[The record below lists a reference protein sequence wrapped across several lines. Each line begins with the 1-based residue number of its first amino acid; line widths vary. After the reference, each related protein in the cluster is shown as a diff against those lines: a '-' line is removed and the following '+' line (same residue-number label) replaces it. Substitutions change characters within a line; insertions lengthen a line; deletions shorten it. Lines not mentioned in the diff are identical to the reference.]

1 MIPRVSVLMPLY
13 NCEVHLLASLE
24 SLVAQTYTDFEII
37 AVNDGS
43 TDGTGSMLDAFARR
57 EPRCRVIHTEN
68 RGIAAAL
75 NTAGAA
81 ARGEYLARLD
91 GDDIARSD
99 RFAKQVAFLDDE
111 TTCVC
116 VGSLSRMIDLFLRLA
131 RLGQIDVVQQPLLD
145 YRVHF
150 SSLSARNLE
159 RQTESMLC
167 AVLAAIVVKRGGV
180 DPAAMIEM
188 PDRRDYYRVIGDTA
202 FQELFELYGEL
213 SLANGAANRML
224 RGIAVGRLL
233 RLVPRLLATSPR
245 HIADRRFFT
254 LLKATAR
261 SAVRLALG
269 KV

>member
-1 MIPRVSVLMPLY
+1 MMRRS
-13 NCEVHLLASLE
+13 
-24 SLVAQTYTDFEII
+24 
-37 AVNDGS
+37 
-43 TDGTGSMLDAFARR
+43 AF
-57 EPRCRVIHTEN
+57 VDV
-68 RGIAAAL
+68 G
-75 NTAGAA
+75 G
-81 ARGEYLARLD
+81 Y
-91 GDDIARSD
+91 
-99 RFAKQVAFLDDE
+99 RFAFPHAEDH
-111 TTCVC
+111 
-116 VGSLSRMIDLFLRLA
+116 DLFLRLA